1 VSVPNIDTGRMVDLE
16 HEITLGC
23 PSELEY
29 EPWSPE
35 THSKFLEP
43 YLHLFIHTNKYLLS
57 IYVQEEEDSI

>member
-1 VSVPNIDTGRMVDLE
+1 MVDLE